1 MGRRAPAR
9 SRPAKRRDRARVICA
24 RKSVSGTS
32 RGRAIAPCQKARL
45 RPRNLSLGGAKCLCP
60 NLLDDQLRHHVGA
73 GRTARRRAPRPFF
86 CTVCPYLKQSTR
98 ELSLAHSS
106 SSCSRVTRASWN
118 VSELCWR
125 LSDSISVGLED
136 AMALHLRHSSDGG
149 VCCDVCL
156 NEQGNVYVIL
166 RRRSPPAPCEPPA
179 RQHREDRTSGPKGG
193 VPGSQRAA
201 AIAASTWRPRVHGR
215 GPGS

>member
-1 MGRRAPAR
+1 MRSVAASTLPQSVLTSCCRHTASCVFACNWWVVLSSERLRPAR
-9 SRPAKRRDRARVICA
+9 SDRTAA
-24 RKSVSGTS
+24 SS
-32 RGRAIAPCQKARL
+32 APVFLYR
-45 RPRNLSLGGAKCLCP
+45 LSLFKTI
-60 NLLDDQLRHHVGA
+60 D
-73 GRTARRRAPRPFF
+73 AR
-86 CTVCPYLKQSTR
+86 S
-98 ELSLAHSS
+98 LSLAHSS

-179 RQHREDRTSGPKGG
+179 RQHSEDRTSGPKGC